1 MTVPVPNIN
10 DDFENKNHIQYY
22 KGKKYTGTIVSK
34 LGPNTVA
41 TEYKNGVPI
50 PGSGG
55 IWNAQGVRGKWNDSI
70 KKFEWTGK
78 PEKFDE
84 PPMELNTS
92 ISGAIKSNKKSTP
105 KPSATP
111 TVKPSATP
119 TPTPTSSKKDKPAA
133 TPTPTGSP
141 SANVTPPADSGLGS
155 FLSNLGI
162 DPSTIQYTAG
172 GTDSTPAKNGTFTRT
187 YTSANIPN
195 DLALKDSVNKIYKEY
210 YGRDAQ
216 EAELAT
222 WIPFLKSKYTSKDG
236 KTKSTVKEV
245 YKNGELVS
253 TDYLT
258 ADGSDPKLI
267 LQDKIKT
274 NLLSG
279 KQQINEASIP
289 EGPSGDYFVKI
300 KNFAARNGI
309 KLSDEAATSY
319 ANQIV
324 AGAMD
329 ENTVTN
335 TLRESAAN
343 AFPSLADKI
352 QQGID
357 LKTLADPYIQSMSD
371 ILELPAT
378 SLDVFDPSIR
388 KALAYTLPDGKV
400 GTKSIYDFERELRK
414 DARWQYTNKA
424 REEVAS
430 ATSQVLKDFGLRG

>member
-1 MTVPVPNIN
+1 MTVPLPNDNIL
-10 DDFENKNHIQYY
+10 EYKNGYYYY
-22 KGKKYTGTIVSK
+22 KGKKYTGPMVYKSEGVTYSTQ
-34 LGPNTVA
+34 L
-41 TEYKNGVPI
+41 KNGVGTGEVPKVWNEKGV
-50 PGSGG
+50 PGT
-55 IWNAQGVRGKWNDSI
+55 WAFD
-70 KKFEWTGK
+70 KKDMVFSGK
-78 PEKFDE
+78 PEKFQKA
-84 PPMELNTS
+84 PTIAGS
-92 ISGAIKSNKKSTP
+92 IESTTGNKP
-105 KPSATP
+105 
-111 TVKPSATP
+111 KPSATP
-119 TPTPTSSKKDKPAA
+119 TPTPTVKASA
-133 TPTPTGSP
+133 TPTPSQTKKTKP
-141 SANVTPPADSGLGS
+141 SATPTATPSATPSAGVTPPADSGLGS

-172 GTDSTPAKNGTFTRT
+172 NTDSTPAKNGPFTRT

-222 WIPFLKSKYTSKDG
+222 WIPFLKTQYTSKDG

-258 ADGSDPKLI
+258 ADGNDPKLM
-267 LQDKIKT
+267 LQDKIKK

-279 KQQINEASIP
+279 KQLINEASIP

-352 QQGID
+352 KQGID

-371 ILELPAT
+371 ILEVPAS

-414 DARWQYTNKA
+414 DARWQYTSKA